1 MKDKVGILTWHYYF
15 NFGSSLQAF
24 ALQKLIEGLGYD
36 VSIINYRNPRLDK
49 RVWWKDIA
57 RRVLRNTIGQLSPRI
72 RSKYSVPN
80 ALRFQERYLRQTNRF
95 ERPESLPSRIR
106 GYRSLVYGADQI
118 WAPNVYKPIYMGAYV
133 PDGVRKVSYAASVGL
148 NHIPD
153 ELADTYASNLS
164 SFYAIAVR
172 EEEGRDLLKSRCDVD
187 AQVVLDPTL
196 MIEVQVYRNM
206 ERQLDVPIAGRYLFC
221 YFLNKTHLYRE
232 RVEEYA
238 KRHGLQIVG
247 CSDKESDAEWMHRL
261 ENVGADQFL
270 WLVDNAAAVFTDS
283 YHGSIF
289 SLLFHKDFWTLVRF
303 AEDSP
308 ICQNS
313 RIRQLQNYFGIGHR
327 IISATSEMDESK
339 AIDYEL
345 FERQLTELRLHSLT
359 YLRKAL

>member
-36 VSIINYRNPRLDK
+36 VRILNYRNPLLDK
-49 RVWWKDIA
+49 RIWWKDAA
-57 RRVLRNTIGQLSPRI
+57 RVVLCHTIGLFSQRV
-72 RSKYSVPN
+72 RNKYSISN
-80 ALRFQERYLRQTNRF
+80 AERFQKMYLRQTRRF
-95 ERPESLPSRIR
+95 ENPECLPSYIK

-153 ELADTYASNLS
+153 ELADTYAGNLS
-164 SFYAIAVR
+164 SFHAIAVR
-172 EEEGRDLLKSRCDVD
+172 EEEGRDLLKSRCNVD

-206 ERQLDVPIAGRYLFC
+206 ERPLDVPIAGEYLFC
-221 YFLNKTHLYRE
+221 YFLNKTHQYRE
-232 RVEEYA
+232 RVKDYA

-270 WLVDNAAAVFTDS
+270 WLVDNATAVFTDS

-359 YLRKAL
+359 YLRNAL

>member
-36 VSIINYRNPRLDK
+36 VRILNYRNPLLDK
-49 RVWWKDIA
+49 RIWWKDAA
-57 RRVLRNTIGQLSPRI
+57 RVVLCHTIGLFSQRV
-72 RSKYSVPN
+72 RNKYSISN
-80 ALRFQERYLRQTNRF
+80 AERFQKRYLRQTKRF
-95 ERPESLPSRIR
+95 ENPECLPLHIK

-164 SFYAIAVR
+164 SFHAIAVR
-172 EEEGRDLLKSRCDVD
+172 EEEGRDLLKSRCNVD

-206 ERQLDVPIAGRYLFC
+206 ERPLDVPIAGEYLFC
-221 YFLNKTHLYRE
+221 YFLNKTHQYRE
-232 RVEEYA
+232 RVKEYA

-247 CSDKESDAEWMHRL
+247 CSDKESDAEWMYRL

-270 WLVDNAAAVFTDS
+270 WLVDNATAVFTDS

-359 YLRKAL
+359 YLRNAL

>member
-36 VSIINYRNPRLDK
+36 VRIVNYRNPLLGK
-49 RVWWKDIA
+49 RIWWKDAA
-57 RRVLRNTIGQLSPRI
+57 RVVLCHTIGLFSLRV
-72 RSKYSVPN
+72 RNKYSIPN
-80 ALRFQERYLRQTNRF
+80 AERFQKRYLRQTKRF
-95 ERPESLPSRIR
+95 ENPECLPLHIK

-133 PDGVRKVSYAASVGL
+133 PDGVCKVSYAASVGL

-153 ELADTYASNLS
+153 ELADTYAGNLS
-164 SFYAIAVR
+164 SFHAIAVR
-172 EEEGRDLLKSRCDVD
+172 EEEGRDLLKSRCNVD

-206 ERQLDVPIAGRYLFC
+206 ERPLDVPITGGYLFC
-221 YFLNKTHLYRE
+221 YFLNKTHQYRE

-261 ENVGADQFL
+261 ENLGADQFL
-270 WLVDNAAAVFTDS
+270 WLVDNATAVFTDS

-289 SLLFHKDFWTLVRF
+289 SLLFHKDLWTLVRF

-327 IISATSEMDESK
+327 IISPTSEMDESQ
-339 AIDYEL
+339 AIDYEF
-345 FERQLTELRLHSLT
+345 FERQLTKLRLHSLT